1 MRSGSKLTR
10 RRCIAMPIDV
20 SAAEKTLLKKIIE
33 SYLSELRLE
42 IVETKHDK
50 SALHDEE
57 TLVKG
62 LLQKVS

>member
-1 MRSGSKLTR
+1 MRSGCILIR

-20 SAAEKTLLKKIIE
+20 RAAEKTLLKKIIE

-42 IVETKHDK
+42 IVKTKHDK
-50 SALHDEE
+50 SALHEEE

>member
-1 MRSGSKLTR
+1 
-10 RRCIAMPIDV
+10 MPIDV

-50 SALHDEE
+50 SALHEEE

>member
-1 MRSGSKLTR
+1 MNVE
-10 RRCIAMPIDV
+10 V
-20 SAAEKTLLKKIIE
+20 SAAEKTLLKKVLE

-50 SALHDEE
+50 SSLHEE
-57 TLVKG
+57 EVIVKG

>member
-1 MRSGSKLTR
+1 MT
-10 RRCIAMPIDV
+10 IDV
-20 SAAEKTLLKKIIE
+20 SAAEKSLLKKIIE

-50 SALHDEE
+50 TSLHEE
-57 TLVKG
+57 ENIVKG

>member
-1 MRSGSKLTR
+1 
-10 RRCIAMPIDV
+10 MPIEV
-20 SAAEKTLLKKIIE
+20 NAAEKSLLKKIIE

-50 SALHDEE
+50 SSLHEE
-57 TLVKG
+57 ENIVKG